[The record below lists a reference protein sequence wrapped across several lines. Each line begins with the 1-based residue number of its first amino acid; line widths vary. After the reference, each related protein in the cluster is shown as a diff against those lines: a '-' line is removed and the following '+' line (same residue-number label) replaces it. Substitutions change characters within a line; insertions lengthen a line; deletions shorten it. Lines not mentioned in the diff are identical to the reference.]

1 MYNNLSAYPGD
12 GQACEMRD
20 YFLKIYTFLGCK
32 TGENIYLT
40 KSDYVLYSHP
50 VVKSRESHLC
60 PRHLSQGGGRLLNLT
75 EYYDEIS

>member
-50 VVKSRESHLC
+50 VVKCRESHVSTS
-60 PRHLSQGGGRLLNLT
+60 PESGRGALESHRIL
-75 EYYDEIS
+75 